1 MLSASF
7 LLISSP
13 SPFSYWHPQSSTLC
27 PPLLSPTVLSSGE
40 FSRSY
45 IFTHHLLTS
54 WFRSR
59 MCSHS
64 SLLNLGPISF
74 GPLAKAPGVSQ
85 IQLTRNIIYCLP
97 LTVPNTLYL
106 VAQAG
111 KLWMAEV
118 CWLLQDP
125 DSEMELRVHRSG
137 VCTHCAGAVSSP
149 PHSTRKGKVKSQ
161 YIH

>member
-13 SPFSYWHPQSSTLC
+13 SPFSYWHPHSSTLC
-27 PPLLSPTVLSSGE
+27 PPLLSPTVLSSGD
-40 FSRSY
+40 FSCSH

-59 MCSHS
+59 T
-64 SLLNLGPISF
+64 LLTLGPRSF

-97 LTVPNTLYL
+97 LTVPYTLCL

-125 DSEMELRVHRSG
+125 DSEMELRVQRSE
-137 VCTHCAGAVSSP
+137 VCTHRAGAVSSP
-149 PHSTRKGKVKSQ
+149 PHSPRKGKAKRQ
-161 YIH
+161 YIR